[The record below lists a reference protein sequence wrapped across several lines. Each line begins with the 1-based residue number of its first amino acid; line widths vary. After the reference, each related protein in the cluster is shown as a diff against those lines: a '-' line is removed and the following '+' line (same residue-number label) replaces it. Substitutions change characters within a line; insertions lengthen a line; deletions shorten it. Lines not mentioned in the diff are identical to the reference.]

1 LSISPPLTE
10 TMKNKFIY
18 LLLCIL
24 ISQSCRKEPIVEKPG
39 DVLLVK
45 SLPAAQPA
53 GNAYTR
59 SELDRI
65 IIDTLESANDFH
77 WQQMDMKTLWS
88 ALQYNDHS
96 LAIGYQPAF
105 SHLIESDISKVDLSS
120 GPYKDVHD
128 ALIGFILEELNRNGD
143 TLIHW
148 KDILVED
155 DPVLPVITIRTTDK
169 SLLTRLYNLVNVR
182 YLEPL
187 DYFPE
192 MARSGSGCSGSSEPL
207 NATDYSVIS
216 PGSLLPWN
224 YSHAGIPAAWNIAQ
238 GQGINIG
245 VIDAGISSGQVLLGS
260 MFNSGLSGVR
270 AFNADYTFGSGAY
283 TSCTHGTSMCGLAA
297 GPRNTLYST
306 TGVAY
311 RSGLYFIRACDD
323 VVLNTSS
330 EKLSVKNALIQI
342 AGINSVRII
351 SMSIGTP
358 FASNVLKD
366 GVDYAWAMNKIIFAA
381 AGTSYTW
388 TSWWGVI
395 YPAAYSSCIAVTG
408 VKENGNTCGTC
419 HSGNDVMYTLVMER
433 NTNSDRNTL
442 SLPQS
447 AYAPTYVGGSSC
459 ATAMAAGIG
468 AVVWSAR
475 PSMTR
480 EQLLTCLTSTASLYP
495 NRDALHGYGNLN
507 ASAALN
513 YAVLNYP
520 PVNYRELGN

>member
-1 LSISPPLTE
+1 
-10 TMKNKFIY
+10 MKIKFVY
-18 LLLCIL
+18 LLLSIF
-24 ISQSCRKEPIVEKPG
+24 IIQSCRKEPLAYESRE
-39 DVLLVK
+39 DVLISRPHLIPEP
-45 SLPAAQPA
+45 S
-53 GNAYTR
+53 GNMYTQ

-77 WQQMDMKTLWS
+77 WEQMSLKTLWS

-105 SHLIESDISKVDLSS
+105 PHLIESDISKVNLSA

-128 ALIGFILEELNRNGD
+128 ALIGLILQELNRNRD

-155 DPVLPVITIRTTDK
+155 DPVIPVITIRTTSK

-192 MARSGSGCSGSSEPL
+192 AARSGSGCSGSSEPL
-207 NATDYSVIS
+207 NTTDYSVIS

-224 YSHAGIPAAWNIAQ
+224 YSNAGIPAAWNTAQ
-238 GQGINIG
+238 GQGISIG
-245 VIDAGISSGQVLLGS
+245 VIDAGISANQALLGS

-270 AFNADYTFGSGAY
+270 PFNTGYTFGSGAY
-283 TSCTHGTSMCGLAA
+283 TSCTHGTSMCGLVA

-323 VVLNTSS
+323 VVLNTSA
-330 EKLSVKNALIQI
+330 EKLSVKNALIQL
-342 AGINSVRII
+342 AGINSIRMI

-358 FASNVLKD
+358 FASGVLKD
-366 GVDYAWAMNKIIFAA
+366 GVDYAWAMNKLIFAA

-419 HSGNDVMYTLVMER
+419 HSGSAVMYTLVMER
-433 NTNSDRNTL
+433 STNADRNTL

-447 AYAPTYVGGSSC
+447 AYTPTYVGGSSC

-468 AVVWSAR
+468 AIVWSAR

-480 EQLLTCLTSTASLYP
+480 EQLLTCLTNTASLYP
-495 NRDALHGYGNLN
+495 NRDALHGFGNLN

-513 YAVLNYP
+513 YAIVNYP